1 MNNLKGFTFF
11 KSYYECLQDLDE
23 KTQNE
28 ILKSIL
34 EYMFEDKKP
43 KLKGI
48 KKTIWTLI
56 EPHLNTSKNRS
67 NDKSGAPLSNKNA
80 CKTGENE
87 QSEET
92 IKKQSKNNQKTT
104 SDLLFFS
111 YSNSYSLSNSISY
124 SNSNIINNNILN
136 NLFIEYLKLRDN
148 KEYIINDLVVDELI
162 NKLEQAENDED
173 REQMLKNAIKGG
185 WKDFY
190 LIEKTKEKKIQNL
203 GNGAFKI

>member
-67 NDKSGAPLSNKNA
+67 NNKSGSP
-80 CKTGENE
+80 
-87 QSEET
+87 
-92 IKKQSKNNQKTT
+92 
-104 SDLLFFS
+104 
-111 YSNSYSLSNSISY
+111 
-124 SNSNIINNNILN
+124 LN
-136 NLFIEYLKLRDN
+136 N
-148 KEYIINDLVVDELI
+148 
-162 NKLEQAENDED
+162 
-173 REQMLKNAIKGG
+173 
-185 WKDFY
+185 
-190 LIEKTKEKKIQNL
+190 KKCL
-203 GNGAFKI
+203 